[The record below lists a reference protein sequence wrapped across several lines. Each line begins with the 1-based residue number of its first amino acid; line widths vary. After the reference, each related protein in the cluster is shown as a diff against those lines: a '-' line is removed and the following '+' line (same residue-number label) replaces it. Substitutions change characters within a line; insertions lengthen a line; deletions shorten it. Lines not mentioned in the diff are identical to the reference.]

1 MSHSLGIGLG
11 AAAAVIVVYLFSLW
25 RWPWRSCDWCRG
37 QGDCSFCDHG
47 RKYRLGA
54 RTIARVTRS
63 TRI

>member
-1 MSHSLGIGLG
+1 
-11 AAAAVIVVYLFSLW
+11 VVYLFSLW

-37 QGDCSFCDHG
+37 QGDCGFCDHG